1 MHFETSRK
9 PQVARMIWLLN
20 IKKWMMCWESLDH
33 RIQHKVMAKI
43 VRICSLSKISI
54 RNFMEKSYA
63 GFLLLPPSPVQSH
76 RASPAIEAQ

>member
-9 PQVARMIWLLN
+9 TQVAYMIWLLN
-20 IKKWMMCWESLDH
+20 IKKWMVCWESLDH

-54 RNFMEKSYA
+54 RNFMEESHA
-63 GFLLLPPSPVQSH
+63 GFLLLSPSPDQSH
-76 RASPAIEAQ
+76 RASPAVEMH

>member
-1 MHFETSRK
+1 M
-9 PQVARMIWLLN
+9 V
-20 IKKWMMCWESLDH
+20 CWESLDH

-63 GFLLLPPSPVQSH
+63 GFLLLSSSPEQSH
-76 RASPAIEAQ
+76 RVRHD